1 MVFCFL
7 FDSIIGNFET
17 SKVEL
22 FNIIPKI
29 DIMPQYPTGS
39 NSENKLS
46 VLITGG
52 SGLIGKHLTSKLL
65 DSGNKVSH
73 LSRNTAKPGLGRV
86 FKWIPDKEFIDPEA
100 LDGIDYIVHLA
111 GANIG
116 EKRWNEKR
124 KTEIIESRVNSAK
137 FLHKVISGKG
147 IRLKAFISASAT
159 GFYGTSASGKFFN
172 ENDPPGNDYLANVC
186 QQWEEASDLFNNSG
200 IRTVNIRTAVV
211 LEKSD
216 SALSKL
222 MKPAKYGF
230 LFQTGDGRQYMPW
243 IHIKDLCNIYLKA
256 IIESGMSG
264 SYNATAPQSVTHA
277 EFIKTLGRVMKKPVF
292 PIYVPGFVLKALLGE
307 MSEVVLKGNPVSSEK
322 IMNAGYRF
330 IYSNLET
337 ALSNIIND

>member
-73 LSRNTAKPGLGRV
+73 LSRNTDKPGLVRV

-137 FLHKVISGKG
+137 FLHKVISRKG

-243 IHIKDLCNIYLKA
+243 IHI
-256 IIESGMSG
+256 
-264 SYNATAPQSVTHA
+264 
-277 EFIKTLGRVMKKPVF
+277 
-292 PIYVPGFVLKALLGE
+292 
-307 MSEVVLKGNPVSSEK
+307 SSEE
-322 IMNAGYRF
+322 RRV
-330 IYSNLET
+330 
-337 ALSNIIND
+337 